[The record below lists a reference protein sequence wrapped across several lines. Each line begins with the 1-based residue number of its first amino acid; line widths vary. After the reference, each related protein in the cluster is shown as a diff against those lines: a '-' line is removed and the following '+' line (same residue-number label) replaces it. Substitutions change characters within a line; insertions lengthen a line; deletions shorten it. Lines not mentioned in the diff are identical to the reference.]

1 MKRLVLLGA
10 SGSIGEQTLDVIKQY
25 PNEFELVALSV
36 GHRLSCLQK
45 AIADHPELKVICV
58 QEEKDALSLKK
69 DYPHL
74 EITYGDDG
82 LKLLSEMDYDVLV
95 NALVGFVGFYP
106 TVYALESGH
115 DVALA
120 NKESLV
126 VGGEVIQSIL
136 EKTGKKLYPIDS
148 EHSAIFQCLQG
159 ENPKEVKH
167 LWITASGGSFRE
179 LTREELKN
187 VCVKQALNHPNWKM
201 GAKITIDS
209 ATMMN
214 KGFEVI
220 EAHYLFGL
228 PYDQIKVVL
237 HPQSIV
243 HSMVEFQDHSFM
255 AQLGS
260 ADMRL
265 PIQYALSYP
274 NRWDLKQDY
283 PFDPSLGVNLSFQE
297 IDFVRFPLLRLAYE
311 VGEKRGNQP
320 ILMNAANE
328 VANLAF
334 REGKLSFLA
343 IENCIQDCLNYF
355 PFETIS
361 TKEEVFHIHQEATSY
376 CQKKWRKQ

>member
-1 MKRLVLLGA
+1 
-10 SGSIGEQTLDVIKQY
+10 
-25 PNEFELVALSV
+25 
-36 GHRLSCLQK
+36 
-45 AIADHPELKVICV
+45 
-58 QEEKDALSLKK
+58 
-69 DYPHL
+69 
-74 EITYGDDG
+74 
-82 LKLLSEMDYDVLV
+82 
-95 NALVGFVGFYP
+95 
-106 TVYALESGH
+106 
-115 DVALA
+115 
-120 NKESLV
+120 
-126 VGGEVIQSIL
+126 
-136 EKTGKKLYPIDS
+136 
-148 EHSAIFQCLQG
+148 
-159 ENPKEVKH
+159 
-167 LWITASGGSFRE
+167 
-179 LTREELKN
+179 
-187 VCVKQALNHPNWKM
+187 M

-283 PFDPSLGVNLSFQE
+283 PFDPSLGVNLSFQK

-334 REGKLSFLA
+334 REGKLSFLD